1 MDYNKQAN
9 DFLLSCN
16 VEFKAEKAVPQL
28 TPNWAKDGKH
38 GTHYIIT
45 LTRYEKAERADRQI
59 AGEKTIYNFP
69 VKSIQFSFWNSI
81 HAKEQ
86 AERSYNKSDKPKA
99 YDVLA
104 SIYFPTDTFNNFCD
118 TFGYDNDSR
127 TAERAYN
134 ETVELNA
141 KIESIFSSDELE
153 KLQEI
158 N

>member
-1 MDYNKQAN
+1 MDYNKQAT

-28 TPNWAKDGKH
+28 SPNWAKDGKH
-38 GTHYIIT
+38 GTHYVIT
-45 LTRYEKAERADRQI
+45 LTRHEKA
-59 AGEKTIYNFP
+59 
-69 VKSIQFSFWNSI
+69 VQFSFWNSI
-81 HAKEQ
+81 HAKEE
-86 AERSYNKSDKPKA
+86 ARHGKSDKPKA

-104 SIYFPTDTFNNFCD
+104 SLYFPTDSFNNFCD

-127 TAERAYN
+127 TAEKAYN
-134 ETVELNA
+134 ETLELNA
-141 KIESIFSSDELE
+141 KLESIFSNDELE